1 MAGSEFHDFICWK
14 LDANLI
20 EARIGALAPL
30 VEAEI
35 AAFIR
40 KLGRLMGAV
49 RIPSAPDDGAAL
61 LDLLAPPCADH
72 PDALIHAELGAVQCR
87 SAVDARIGYRQASDE
102 GLPPPRR
109 LGSLGTTACLD
120 FGRSPAA
127 ERGSAGRIRQ

>member
-1 MAGSEFHDFICWK
+1 MAGSEFHNFNCWK

-40 KLGRLMGAV
+40 RLGRLMGAV

-102 GLPPPRR
+102 GLPPPD
-109 LGSLGTTACLD
+109 GWV
-120 FGRSPAA
+120 RSKQQHA
-127 ERGSAGRIRQ
+127 